1 MGSGNYESQILEA
14 IQILVDNA
22 VSKANYDKTIQGT
35 VSRCV
40 DATIGKYIVKYQDS
54 SFYAYSHN
62 TETTYPSGTSVYV
75 LVPGNDMSKDK
86 SIIGTVDHLGP
97 DYVSII
103 EGENGYEVT
112 GVNTINADG
121 TFGLCSYKNED
132 IKILYDRDNN
142 VDLIGLDVFG
152 FENYIKQSSSIICGA
167 TFKTALDSAQK
178 YRGDYGIVFHLDFT
192 DKSTGEVVTKSYIV
206 NVDQMTGNPYN
217 YTVASRQYGIFD
229 VDGANFISVKQ
240 IYLFAYDFPNTAE
253 GKENDIFVSKVEL
266 SAANALEKEAAATCA
281 LTFVTP
287 QGTYFDEKDVDGDIR
302 TLQAQIRIKGNAIDN
317 ESQNVDYYWFR
328 ENNDITAKSE
338 KYNQYGG
345 AGWECLNNYS
355 VVQSETE
362 DNEAVVQWTRSGYQY
377 ITKKADNVAR
387 ETTYKCVAVY
397 FDGTI
402 LSKTIVIYNYSSNY
416 EITIK
421 SDSGVAFNYDLGKP
435 TLTCYVN
442 GQEETSDVY
451 DYVWSVINSSNQFSV
466 LKETTTENEEYAN
479 AITQRDAILAKISA
493 EQLLT
498 AADSE
503 NLSLY
508 NQIIDQYEYIM
519 RVENNKIHN
528 LKISAITNF
537 STYKCSVYKS
547 GVFIGTASQII
558 TNTEIANPSYTL
570 VIENGNQVFKYNA
583 KGISPV
589 NGSNQNPQ
597 VIEPLSFTL
606 YDEQGQKINH
616 NVIKNIEWKVPA
628 KDTLLDVS
636 LVHGNGTK
644 NEDGTKSYFT
654 DPELNITIAPNYNAT
669 CDKNEIQLILT
680 YNDKVISA
688 KTNLTFVKEGE
699 NGTNGTDFVC
709 KIIPNVIEEEI
720 APKYPVVTYN
730 EYTQQ
735 YELNYTPKSSDKW
748 FKVQLWH
755 DGELIFEGTQTGD
768 TIENKEAKVKWMM
781 LQNKYGA
788 TVQDESNFTIDETT
802 SAITFNITEFENPA
816 NIVKAIVKY
825 NNVDYYA
832 TLPISLVRVVNDDYD
847 VQIPD
852 YSGFRYVMYT
862 TDGQTPAFDNQPF
875 ELIVSQIV
883 EGVKNDISQF
893 STSEFA
899 VDYNWEVKGR
909 VYYSNWQ
916 SESNLAINSLYKSKE
931 LRNQKYFK
939 PIDIYNGLCVT
950 NALVCNITR
959 GEDKVASVHIPIHFY
974 INRYG
979 NAALNGWDGNS
990 ISLDEEG
997 GIILAP
1003 QVGAGTKN
1011 DDNTFTGVFMGSVK
1025 EPGAEKEEH
1034 GLFGYNAGQRT
1045 ITLNSEDG
1053 SARFGKAGAG
1063 QIIIDPTQDTA
1074 QLKSGD
1080 YVPAE
1085 YNSEGKLVKAGSGML
1100 IDLTEPKI
1108 EFGSGKFSVDKDGNV
1123 IADSFATREQVED
1136 LENSISHFS
1145 VKTHT
1150 DTILIPCTSDKKP
1163 IESKTYTIGFYGQF
1177 KGQPVTSF
1185 TEQLTSG
1192 SDTGIEAKLG
1202 DNCIIFTVDSSKA
1215 IQKDVN
1221 TYVIDFMY
1229 TDLTNIADIK
1239 NYGATKEIAIALAV
1253 QGKDGEKGADG
1264 SSGKG
1269 ISSVTTLYLTS
1280 NISSGSNMEY
1290 YHWDGNIEGKEVIH
1304 NLLGEEGYS
1313 MYRVSDRIFT
1323 AEELTNQKFALRYPE
1338 GYEEW
1343 FDMYVDNYDE
1353 DGNVY
1358 VGGYYFIPGVL
1369 VIKNPVGDF
1378 ANYPAGTYLFRPE
1391 LDGEVM
1397 YVSSF
1402 TYYTEE
1408 SIVIDMPGWTVYP
1421 QTPTAENKYLWSYE
1435 ITEYTDGTSITTNPC
1450 IIGTFG
1456 EDGAPGKDGEK
1467 GDDGIGV
1474 QSIVEQYYL
1483 STSNKAQEG
1492 GSWKTTQDAWST
1504 GKYIWTRS
1512 EITWTDGNVTHT
1524 DPVLAEAINT
1534 ANSTA
1539 SSATST
1545 ANAATQAA
1553 NQANQTAG
1561 EAKQEAAAATNTANT
1576 ASQTANNA
1584 MTQLGTTNQ
1593 ELANLTTV
1601 VSNNY
1606 KDLQGQIDGAIA
1618 TWFYDYEPNTPN
1630 TLPTSE
1636 WTTDTIKDQHLG
1648 DLFYIIDNE
1657 EKAGQCYRYAK
1668 IDNVYKWVIVED
1680 VEVAKAIADAANA
1693 QATADGKATIF
1704 TGTTFANGATSPVN
1718 PQAGDL
1724 WMKSDK
1730 DGILTYVKQSNG
1742 AFAWVEYNKY
1752 TDDSLATEA
1761 KNTADTA
1768 KNTADTAKNTADS
1781 AKQTA
1786 DSASQTATNAHN
1798 EVQNTVK
1805 QVDVEY
1811 YVASSETEVPTS
1823 SSNWTTDAPQWSAG
1837 KFIWSRQKMTF
1848 VDASKPAQYSEPARV
1863 TGATGKTGQD
1873 GKDGEDGLSAYQIA
1887 VAGGF
1892 KGTEA
1897 EWLASLVGK
1906 DGADGKDGTQ
1916 GIQGPAGSDGKTSY
1930 LHIAYANSADGKTDF
1945 STTVST
1951 NKLYIGQYTDFTEAD
1966 STTPSKYSW
1975 TLIKGA
1981 DGKDGQDGENGVG
1994 IASITNKYAVS
2005 ASKDTAP
2012 TSWYDNPQTMTS
2024 TNKYLWNY
2032 EIITYTKGSPTETTP
2047 RIIGVYGDKGKDGS
2061 NGSNGSDGKGIV
2073 SITEYFKA
2081 SSSKDTAPSG
2091 TWSQV
2096 PETIDATNKY
2106 LWSYEVIT
2114 YTTGDPTETQKRVI
2128 GTYGEKG
2135 KDGSNGT
2142 SVTIASK
2149 IVEYA
2154 LSTNGASAPT
2164 TGWDDEIP
2172 AVTNGKYLWTKT
2184 TVVYNTG
2191 EKTEALS
2198 VGYIGTNGTPGAQGE
2213 KGNGYVYIV
2222 GTQTAS
2228 TASWTGTTDE
2238 LTELTTGTQILYK
2251 LPYAG
2256 KSNVTLNLT
2265 LADGTQTGAKECYF
2279 VGTTRLGTQYAA
2291 NATIALMY
2299 DGSVWRVVNPY
2310 TANPNTYDRILYNN
2324 NIKAATAIT
2333 ASTIIVG
2340 TEEGYKTAKAGVTFD
2355 IKYPVLWAVSA
2366 IAADKTGKNNY
2377 LSMPTCTLR
2386 NNLANATFTQY
2397 EMAYLIGSVENG
2409 IFTIGDAVFST
2420 KPPREEYLPVEGDSD
2435 ETLLAK
2441 EQKRKTTF
2449 FMPVG
2454 VLTTTYQIYFTNSAP
2469 ELYKYGATGFELYS
2483 DVATEDLIVS
2493 TETQYCIGS
2502 STSTPPAET
2511 DAGWAAGLVI
2521 SNINTTEYLWS
2532 RIKNTKKSGEVFYS
2546 EYSCLVQ
2553 AQKEMINQVVE
2564 YLLWNDDQVAP
2575 GENASYTYSY
2585 KEKDKDGKDVT
2596 ISGTN
2601 QWSIT
2606 KPSKNIPGYQHLWSR
2621 IHSIY
2626 KYTGATVESLVT
2638 SYSDYKVDTS
2648 WNQLFSLTDN
2658 LRADVEQILKDI
2670 QGGYVKIQNGSILI
2684 GDSESNPLHL
2694 IIMNHNGIAFFDNPE
2709 GTWPSAEKIENA
2721 TSTWMIDGS
2730 LNMKDIAVTN
2740 LVASSI
2746 ANQYLVLGNDN
2757 KNNADVS
2764 GDLDIYDRKG
2774 HIAFETI
2781 LSSTED
2787 YIEGFK
2793 VYKYVLSGTTMTPNG
2808 YIYLSREHGFREYDA
2823 EGKMLFG
2830 NNNGEFKSV
2839 RNNTEQQ
2846 VISKTESSVTYGAQ
2860 MVPMKITG
2868 AGDDLVHIGIAFL
2881 KL

>member
-132 IKILYDRDNN
+132 IKILYDRDND

-287 QGTYFDEKDVDGDIR
+287 QGTYFDEKDVDGDTR

-317 ESQNVDYYWFR
+317 DSQNVDYYWFR

-362 DNEAVVQWTRSGYQY
+362 DNEAVVQWIRSGYQY

-442 GQEETSDVY
+442 GQEETSDAY

-558 TNTEIANPSYTL
+558 TNTETANPNYTL

-735 YELNYTPKSSDKW
+735 YKLNYTPKSSDKW

-768 TIENKEAKVKWMM
+768 TIENKEAKVRWIM

-802 SAITFNITEFENPA
+802 SAITFNITEFEHPA
-816 NIVKAIVKY
+816 NIVKATVKY

-832 TLPISLVRVVNDDYD
+832 TLPISLVRVVNDNYD

-862 TDGQTPAFDNQPF
+862 TDGHTPAFDNQPF

-909 VYYSNWQ
+909 VYYSDWQ
-916 SESNLAINSLYKSKE
+916 SELNLAINSLYKSKE

-990 ISLDEEG
+990 ISLDEKG

-1011 DDNTFTGVFMGSVK
+1011 EDNTFTGVFMGSVK

-1185 TEQLTSG
+1185 TEKISSG

-1202 DNCIIFTVDSSKA
+1202 DNCIIFTVNASKA

-1253 QGKDGEKGADG
+1253 QGKDGHIGIDGKSAYQIWLEAGNTGTEEDYLNSLKGADG
-1264 SSGKG
+1264 
-1269 ISSVTTLYLTS
+1269 
-1280 NISSGSNMEY
+1280 E
-1290 YHWDGNIEGKEVIH
+1290 
-1304 NLLGEEGYS
+1304 
-1313 MYRVSDRIFT
+1313 
-1323 AEELTNQKFALRYPE
+1323 
-1338 GYEEW
+1338 
-1343 FDMYVDNYDE
+1343 
-1353 DGNVY
+1353 
-1358 VGGYYFIPGVL
+1358 
-1369 VIKNPVGDF
+1369 
-1378 ANYPAGTYLFRPE
+1378 
-1391 LDGEVM
+1391 
-1397 YVSSF
+1397 
-1402 TYYTEE
+1402 
-1408 SIVIDMPGWTVYP
+1408 
-1421 QTPTAENKYLWSYE
+1421 
-1435 ITEYTDGTSITTNPC
+1435 
-1450 IIGTFG
+1450 
-1456 EDGAPGKDGEK
+1456 PGKQGEKGEDGEK
-1467 GDDGIGV
+1467 GNDGIGV

-1483 STSNKAQEG
+1483 STSNKTQEG

-1512 EITWTDGNVTHT
+1512 EITWTDEHVTHT

-1539 SSATST
+1539 STATNT
-1545 ANAATQAA
+1545 A

-1561 EAKQEAAAATNTANT
+1561 EAKQEAAAATSTANT

-1584 MTQLGTTNQ
+1584 ITQLGATNQ
-1593 ELANLTTV
+1593 ELASLTTV

-1648 DLFYIIDNE
+1648 DLFYIIEDK

-1680 VEVAKAIADAANA
+1680 VEVAKAIADAATA
-1693 QATADGKATIF
+1693 QATADGKATIY
-1704 TGTTFANGATSPVN
+1704 TGTTTPTN
-1718 PQAGDL
+1718 PQSGDL
-1724 WMKSDK
+1724 WMKSAN
-1730 DGILTYVKQSNG
+1730 DGILTYVNG
-1742 AFAWVEYNKY
+1742 SWVEYNKY
-1752 TDDSLATEA
+1752 TDDALATEA

-1768 KNTADTAKNTADS
+1768 KNTADN

-1811 YVASSETEVPTS
+1811 YVASSETEVPTD
-1823 SSNWTTDAPQWSAG
+1823 SSNWTTAAPQWSAG

-1848 VDASKPAQYSEPARV
+1848 VDASKPAQYSKPARV

-1873 GKDGEDGLSAYQIA
+1873 GAAGLSAYQIA

-1906 DGADGKDGTQ
+1906 DGADGKDGAQ

-1930 LHIAYANSADGKTDF
+1930 LHIAYANSADGATDF

-1994 IASITNKYAVS
+1994 IASVTNKYAVS
-2005 ASKDTAP
+2005 ASKDTTP

-2032 EIITYTKGSPTETTP
+2032 EIITYTKGNPTETTP
-2047 RIIGVYGDKGKDGS
+2047 RIIGVYGDKGKDGTD
-2061 NGSNGSDGKGIV
+2061 GSNGSDGKGIV

-2091 TWSQV
+2091 EWSQV

-2114 YTTGDPTETQKRVI
+2114 YTTGDPTETKKRVI

-2135 KDGSNGT
+2135 KDGTDGT

-2154 LSTNGASAPT
+2154 VSTNGTSAPT
-2164 TGWDDEIP
+2164 AGWDDEIP
-2172 AVTNGKYLWTKT
+2172 AVTNGTYLWTKT
-2184 TVVYNTG
+2184 TVVYSTG

-2198 VGYIGTNGTPGAQGE
+2198 VGYIGTNGTPGAPGE

-2340 TEEGYKTAKAGVTFD
+2340 TEEGYKTAKAGIAFD
-2355 IKYPVLWAVSA
+2355 IKYPVLWAAGA
-2366 IAADKTGKNNY
+2366 IAANGTGKNNY

-2409 IFTIGDAVFST
+2409 IFTIGDEVFST
-2420 KPPREEYLPVEGDSD
+2420 KPPREDYLPVDGDSD
-2435 ETLLAK
+2435 EVLLAK

-2449 FMPVG
+2449 FMPIG

-2469 ELYKYGATGFELYS
+2469 ELYKYGSNGFELYS

-2511 DAGWAAGLVI
+2511 DAGWAAGLII

-2532 RIKNTKKSGEVFYS
+2532 RIKNTKKSGEIFYS

-2553 AQKEMINQVVE
+2553 AQKEMINQEVE

-2585 KEKDKDGKDVT
+2585 KEKDAEGKDVT

-2601 QWSIT
+2601 SWSIT
-2606 KPSKNIPGYQHLWSR
+2606 KPSKNIPGYQYLWSR

-2684 GDSESNPLHL
+2684 GDSEANPLHL

-2781 LSSTED
+2781 LNSTED

-2793 VYKYVLSGTTMTPNG
+2793 VYKYILSGTTMTPNG

-2830 NNNGEFKSV
+2830 SNNGEFKSV
-2839 RNNTEQQ
+2839 TSNTEQQ

-2860 MVPMKITG
+2860 IVPMKITG
-2868 AGDDLVHIGIAFL
+2868 AGDGLTHIGIAFL

>member
-132 IKILYDRDNN
+132 IKILYDRDND
-142 VDLIGLDVFG
+142 VDLIGLDIFG

-287 QGTYFDEKDVDGDIR
+287 QGTYFDEKDVDGDTR

-317 ESQNVDYYWFR
+317 DSQNVDYYWFR

-362 DNEAVVQWTRSGYQY
+362 DNEAVVQWARSGYQY

-558 TNTEIANPSYTL
+558 TNTETANPSYTL

-781 LQNKYGA
+781 LQNNYGA
-788 TVQDESNFTIDETT
+788 TVRDDSNFTIDEQT
-802 SAITFNITEFENPA
+802 SAITFNTTEFENPA

-832 TLPISLVRVVNDDYD
+832 TLPISIVRVVNDDYD
-847 VQIPD
+847 IQIPD

-899 VDYNWEVKGR
+899 VDYDWEVKGS
-909 VYYSNWQ
+909 VYYSDWQ

-1011 DDNTFTGVFMGSVK
+1011 EDNTFTGVFMGSVK

-1080 YVPAE
+1080 YMPAE

-1136 LENSISHFS
+1136 LEHSISHFS
-1145 VKTHT
+1145 ITTHS
-1150 DTILIPCTSDKKP
+1150 DLVLVPCAADNKP
-1163 IESKTYTIGFYGQF
+1163 LESKSYIIGFYGKF
-1177 KGQPVTSF
+1177 KGQTITNF
-1185 TEQLTSG
+1185 TEELVDGYDSG
-1192 SDTGIEAKLG
+1192 IKAEMG

-1215 IQKDVN
+1215 IQNAVN
-1221 TYVIDFMY
+1221 TYIVDFTY
-1229 TDLTNIADIK
+1229 TDLSNLLDIK
-1239 NYGATKEIAIALAV
+1239 TYTVTKEIAVGLAV
-1253 QGKDGEKGADG
+1253 QGKDGYQGSDGKSAYQVWLEAGNTGTEEDYLNSLKGADG
-1264 SSGKG
+1264 
-1269 ISSVTTLYLTS
+1269 
-1280 NISSGSNMEY
+1280 E
-1290 YHWDGNIEGKEVIH
+1290 
-1304 NLLGEEGYS
+1304 
-1313 MYRVSDRIFT
+1313 
-1323 AEELTNQKFALRYPE
+1323 
-1338 GYEEW
+1338 
-1343 FDMYVDNYDE
+1343 
-1353 DGNVY
+1353 
-1358 VGGYYFIPGVL
+1358 
-1369 VIKNPVGDF
+1369 
-1378 ANYPAGTYLFRPE
+1378 
-1391 LDGEVM
+1391 
-1397 YVSSF
+1397 
-1402 TYYTEE
+1402 
-1408 SIVIDMPGWTVYP
+1408 
-1421 QTPTAENKYLWSYE
+1421 
-1435 ITEYTDGTSITTNPC
+1435 
-1450 IIGTFG
+1450 
-1456 EDGAPGKDGEK
+1456 PGKQGEKGEDGEK
-1467 GDDGIGV
+1467 GSDGIGV

-1483 STSNKAQEG
+1483 STSNKTQEG

-1512 EITWTDGNVTHT
+1512 EITWTDGHVTHT

-1545 ANAATQAA
+1545 AN
-1553 NQANQTAG
+1553 QANQTAG
-1561 EAKQEAAAATNTANT
+1561 EAKQEAAAATSTANT

-1584 MTQLGTTNQ
+1584 MTQLGATNQ
-1593 ELANLTTV
+1593 ELASLTTV

-1606 KDLQGQIDGAIA
+1606 KELQGQIDGAIA

-1648 DLFYIIDNE
+1648 DLFYIIEDK

-1680 VEVAKAIADAANA
+1680 VEVAKAIADAATA
-1693 QATADGKATIF
+1693 QATADGKATIY
-1704 TGTTFANGATSPVN
+1704 TGTTTPTN
-1718 PQAGDL
+1718 PQSGDL
-1724 WMKSDK
+1724 WMKSAN
-1730 DGILTYVKQSNG
+1730 DGILTYVNG
-1742 AFAWVEYNKY
+1742 SWVEYNKY
-1752 TDDSLATEA
+1752 TDDALATEA

-1768 KNTADTAKNTADS
+1768 KNTADN

-1811 YVASSETEVPTS
+1811 YVASSETEVPTD
-1823 SSNWTTDAPQWSAG
+1823 SSNWTTAAPQWSAG

-1848 VDASKPAQYSEPARV
+1848 VDASKPAQYSKPARV

-1873 GKDGEDGLSAYQIA
+1873 GAAGLSAYQIA

-1892 KGTEA
+1892 EGTEA
-1897 EWLASLVGK
+1897 EWLVSLVGK
-1906 DGADGKDGTQ
+1906 DGADGKDGAQ

-1930 LHIAYANSADGKTDF
+1930 LHIAYANSADGATDF

-1981 DGKDGQDGENGVG
+1981 DGKDGQDGQNGVG
-1994 IASITNKYAVS
+1994 ITSITNKYAVS

-2012 TSWYDNPQTMTS
+2012 TSWYDSPQTMTS

-2032 EIITYTKGSPTETTP
+2032 EIITYTEGSPTETSP

-2091 TWSQV
+2091 EWSQV

-2114 YTTGDPTETQKRVI
+2114 YTTGDPTETKKRVI

-2135 KDGSNGT
+2135 KDGTDGT

-2154 LSTNGASAPT
+2154 VSTNGTSAPT

-2172 AVTNGKYLWTKT
+2172 AVTNGTYLWTKT

-2198 VGYIGTNGTPGAQGE
+2198 VGYIGTNGTPGAPGE

-2256 KSNVTLNLT
+2256 KANVTLNLT

-2324 NIKAATAIT
+2324 NIKAAAAIT

-2366 IAADKTGKNNY
+2366 IAADKTSKNNY

-2420 KPPREEYLPVEGDSD
+2420 KPPREDYLPVEGDS
-2435 ETLLAK
+2435 EEVLLAK

-2449 FMPVG
+2449 FMPIG

-2469 ELYKYGATGFELYS
+2469 ELYKYGFNGFELYS
-2483 DVATEDLIVS
+2483 DAAAEDLIVS
-2493 TETQYCIGS
+2493 TETQYCLGT
-2502 STSTPPAET
+2502 STGTPPAE
-2511 DAGWAAGLVI
+2511 DATGWSTGLIV
-2521 SNINTTEYLWS
+2521 SNINSHEYLWS
-2532 RIKNTKKSGEVFYS
+2532 RVKNTKRSGEIFYS
-2546 EYSCLVQ
+2546 EYSCLVH
-2553 AQKEMINQVVE
+2553 AQKEMIDQTVE
-2564 YLLWNDDQVAP
+2564 YLLWNDNQKAP
-2575 GENASYTYSY
+2575 AENEEYNWSYTETDEEG
-2585 KEKDKDGKDVT
+2585 KEVT
-2596 ISGTN
+2596 HTGTN
-2601 QWSIT
+2601 RWSNN
-2606 KPSKNIPGYQHLWSR
+2606 KPDKNLPDYQYLWSR
-2621 IHSIY
+2621 IRNTY

-2638 SYSDYKVDTS
+2638 LYSDYKVDTS

-2670 QGGYVKIQNGSILI
+2670 QGGYVKIQHGSILI
-2684 GDSESNPLHL
+2684 GDSEKNPLHL

-2709 GTWPSAEKIENA
+2709 GTWPSAERIENA
-2721 TSTWMIDGS
+2721 TSTWTIDGS

-2774 HIAFETI
+2774 HTMFETI
-2781 LSSTED
+2781 LNSTED
-2787 YIEGFK
+2787 YIDGFK
-2793 VYKYVLSGTTMTPNG
+2793 IYKYTLSGETMTPNG

-2823 EGKMLFG
+2823 QGKLLFG
-2830 NNNGEFKSV
+2830 NENNMFVSETNK
-2839 RNNTEQQ
+2839 TKQQ
-2846 VISKTESSVTYGAQ
+2846 IVADTNVNSVTYGAQ
-2860 MVPMKITG
+2860 MVPMRVVENEGTDYEI
-2868 AGDDLVHIGIAFL
+2868 VHVGIAFL

>member
-35 VSRCV
+35 ISRCI
-40 DATIGKYIVKYQDS
+40 DATIGKYIVRYQDS

-62 TETTYPSGTSVYV
+62 TETTYSTGTSVYV

-112 GVNTINADG
+112 GVNTVNADG

-132 IKILYDRDNN
+132 IKILYDRDND

-317 ESQNVDYYWFR
+317 DSQNVDYYWFR
-328 ENNDITAKSE
+328 ENNDITTKSE

-362 DNEAVVQWTRSGYQY
+362 DNEAVVQWARSGYQY

-442 GQEETSDVY
+442 GQEETSDAY
-451 DYVWSVINSSNQFSV
+451 GYVWSVINSSNQFSV
-466 LKETTTENEEYAN
+466 LKETTTENEEYVN

-503 NLSLY
+503 SLSLY

-558 TNTEIANPSYTL
+558 TNTEAANPSYTL

-730 EYTQQ
+730 EYTHQ
-735 YELNYTPKSSDKW
+735 YELNYTPKSSSKW

-755 DGELIFEGTQTGD
+755 DGELIFEGTQTGN
-768 TIENKEAKVKWMM
+768 TIENKEAKVRWMM

-788 TVQDESNFTIDETT
+788 TVQDDSNFTIDEKT
-802 SAITFNITEFENPA
+802 SAITFNTTEFENPA

-825 NNVDYYA
+825 NDVDYYA
-832 TLPISLVRVVNDDYD
+832 TLPISIVRVVNDNYD

-899 VDYNWEVKGR
+899 VDYNWEVKGS
-909 VYYSNWQ
+909 VYYSDWQ
-916 SESNLAINSLYKSKE
+916 SELNLATNSLYKSRE

-959 GEDKVASVHIPIHFY
+959 GANKVASVHIPIHFY

-1011 DDNTFTGVFMGSVK
+1011 EDNTFTGVFMGSVK

-1063 QIIIDPTQDTA
+1063 QIIIDPTNETA

-1123 IADSFATREQVED
+1123 VADSFATREQVED
-1136 LENSISHFS
+1136 LEHSISHFT
-1145 VKTHT
+1145 VTTHT
-1150 DTILIPCTSDKKP
+1150 DTILISCTADNKP
-1163 IESKTYTIGFYGQF
+1163 LESTSYTIGFYGKF
-1177 KGQPVTSF
+1177 KGQPITNF
-1185 TEQLTSG
+1185 TEELTSG
-1192 SDTGIEAKLG
+1192 YDSGITATLG
-1202 DNCIIFTVDSSKA
+1202 DNAVTFKVDPTKA
-1215 IQKDVN
+1215 IQNNVN
-1221 TYVIDFMY
+1221 VYKFKFTY
-1229 TDLTNIADIK
+1229 TDLSVITDIK
-1239 NYGATKEIAIALAV
+1239 QYVAEKEIAIGLAI
-1253 QGKDGEKGADG
+1253 QGKDGYQGKDG
-1264 SSGKG
+1264 KSAYQ
-1269 ISSVTTLYLTS
+1269 VWL
-1280 NISSGSNMEY
+1280 EA
-1290 YHWDGNIEGKEVIH
+1290 GNTG
-1304 NLLGEEGYS
+1304 
-1313 MYRVSDRIFT
+1313 
-1323 AEELTNQKFALRYPE
+1323 
-1338 GYEEW
+1338 
-1343 FDMYVDNYDE
+1343 
-1353 DGNVY
+1353 
-1358 VGGYYFIPGVL
+1358 
-1369 VIKNPVGDF
+1369 
-1378 ANYPAGTYLFRPE
+1378 
-1391 LDGEVM
+1391 
-1397 YVSSF
+1397 
-1402 TYYTEE
+1402 TEE
-1408 SIVIDMPGWTVYP
+1408 
-1421 QTPTAENKYLWSYE
+1421 EYLASLK
-1435 ITEYTDGTSITTNPC
+1435 
-1450 IIGTFG
+1450 G
-1456 EDGAPGKDGEK
+1456 EDGKEGPQGPQGNDGAQGPQGEPGKDGEQGPK
-1467 GDDGIGV
+1467 GEDGYTPQKGV
-1474 QSIVEQYYL
+1474 DYFDGQDGEKGEDGTGVTSIIPQYFL
-1483 STSNKAQEG
+1483 HNSSTSAPSESEAWQE
-1492 GSWKTTQDAWST
+1492 TQPAWVS
-1504 GKYIWTRS
+1504 GKFIWTR
-1512 EITWTDGNVTHT
+1512 EKITWTDGTT
-1524 DPVLAEAINT
+1524 T
-1534 ANSTA
+1534 YSTA
-1539 SSATST
+1539 ILADGL
-1545 ANAATQAA
+1545 NK
-1553 NQANQTAG
+1553 ANQTAATANTNASSAVNTANTANTNANQ
-1561 EAKQEAAAATNTANT
+1561 AKEQAATATSTANT
-1576 ASQTANNA
+1576 ASQTASNA
-1584 MTQLGTTNQ
+1584 L
-1593 ELANLTTV
+1593 EKANEATSGLSSLSTIV
-1601 VSNNY
+1601 ENNY

-1618 TWFYDYEPNTPN
+1618 TWFYDYDPNTAN
-1630 TLPTSE
+1630 TLPTKD

-1657 EKAGQCYRYAK
+1657 EKAGQCFRYAK
-1668 IDNVYKWVIVED
+1668 VDGVYKWVIVED

-1704 TGTTFANGATSPVN
+1704 TGTTFANGATSPIN
-1718 PQAGDL
+1718 PQEGDL
-1724 WMKSDK
+1724 WLKSDK

-1742 AFAWVEYNKY
+1742 TFAWVEYNKY
-1752 TDDSLATEA
+1752 TDDALAQ
-1761 KNTADTA
+1761 
-1768 KNTADTAKNTADS
+1768 TAKNTADS
-1781 AKQTA
+1781 ANTA
-1786 DSASQTATNAHN
+1786 AGEAKTAAQTATNTAN
-1798 EVQNTVK
+1798 TANQTANAAKEQAQQAEDKVNTTVK
-1805 QVDVEY
+1805 SIDVEY
-1811 YVASSETEVPTS
+1811 ARSTSSETEPATG
-1823 SSNWTTDAPQWSAG
+1823 WDTKAPEWKDG
-1837 KFIWSRQKMTF
+1837 EYIWSRNITTYVNGTTSTGKGVCITGG
-1848 VDASKPAQYSEPARV
+1848 
-1863 TGATGKTGQD
+1863 TGATGGVGPQ
-1873 GKDGEDGLSAYQIA
+1873 GPEGPQGA
-1887 VAGGF
+1887 AGGT
-1892 KGTEA
+1892 GP
-1897 EWLASLVGK
+1897 
-1906 DGADGKDGTQ
+1906 Q
-1916 GIQGPAGSDGKTSY
+1916 GIGIKGITELYFAKANTTAPSAPTAQVTTNSATAYNQWNKALATYSASYPHYFTCSEILYTNDTRSWSTPTYAGALTSANQTAASAQNTASSASNKADSAVSTANTAKTTAES
-1930 LHIAYANSADGKTDF
+1930 ASSKADTATSTANSASSKADAASSAASKAQSTADQAKSDAASANSKADSAQTTANQAKEAIDNLEIGSRNLWPNSTFNIDLNKTYNLVPHTGTITAVSGMDNNNAIELSRTGYS
-1945 STTVST
+1945 STTLERVHLATLTPPYMADYQAGDTFYLSAWVYLDSANPVDGDQNEIMVRGTHGDHPSIVVPKST
-1951 NKLYIGQYTDFTEAD
+1951 E
-1966 STTPSKYSW
+1966 
-1975 TLIKGA
+1975 
-1981 DGKDGQDGENGVG
+1981 KDKW
-1994 IASITNKYAVS
+1994 I
-2005 ASKDTAP
+2005 
-2012 TSWYDNPQTMTS
+2012 
-2024 TNKYLWNY
+2024 
-2032 EIITYTKGSPTETTP
+2032 
-2047 RIIGVYGDKGKDGS
+2047 
-2061 NGSNGSDGKGIV
+2061 
-2073 SITEYFKA
+2073 YF
-2081 SSSKDTAPSG
+2081 SSKWTAAASG
-2091 TWSQV
+2091 SF
-2096 PETIDATNKY
+2096 
-2106 LWSYEVIT
+2106 
-2114 YTTGDPTETQKRVI
+2114 
-2128 GTYGEKG
+2128 
-2135 KDGSNGT
+2135 
-2142 SVTIASK
+2142 
-2149 IVEYA
+2149 
-2154 LSTNGASAPT
+2154 
-2164 TGWDDEIP
+2164 
-2172 AVTNGKYLWTKT
+2172 
-2184 TVVYNTG
+2184 
-2191 EKTEALS
+2191 
-2198 VGYIGTNGTPGAQGE
+2198 QG
-2213 KGNGYVYIV
+2213 G
-2222 GTQTAS
+2222 
-2228 TASWTGTTDE
+2228 
-2238 LTELTTGTQILYK
+2238 
-2251 LPYAG
+2251 
-2256 KSNVTLNLT
+2256 
-2265 LADGTQTGAKECYF
+2265 F
-2279 VGTTRLGTQYAA
+2279 VL
-2291 NATIALMY
+2291 L
-2299 DGSVWRVVNPY
+2299 
-2310 TANPNTYDRILYNN
+2310 
-2324 NIKAATAIT
+2324 
-2333 ASTIIVG
+2333 
-2340 TEEGYKTAKAGVTFD
+2340 
-2355 IKYPVLWAVSA
+2355 
-2366 IAADKTGKNNY
+2366 DK
-2377 LSMPTCTLR
+2377 
-2386 NNLANATFTQY
+2386 
-2397 EMAYLIGSVENG
+2397 NG
-2409 IFTIGDAVFST
+2409 IFRVS
-2420 KPPREEYLPVEGDSD
+2420 
-2435 ETLLAK
+2435 
-2441 EQKRKTTF
+2441 
-2449 FMPVG
+2449 
-2454 VLTTTYQIYFTNSAP
+2454 QIKLEKGTVATGWSPAP
-2469 ELYKYGATGFELYS
+2469 E
-2483 DVATEDLIVS
+2483 DVDTDIGTVIVS
-2493 TETQYCIGS
+2493 TEVQYCLWPS
-2502 STSTPPAET
+2502 ASTAEEDKPPADYVGWTSGLMIANLYPVVADSEETPPQ
-2511 DAGWAAGLVI
+2511 
-2521 SNINTTEYLWS
+2521 YLWS
-2532 RIKNTKKSGEVFYS
+2532 RIKNTPKVGEPFYT
-2546 EYSCLVQ
+2546 EVSCIIH
-2553 AQKEMINQVVE
+2553 AQKQLISQETE
-2564 YLLWNDDQVAP
+2564 YIL
-2575 GENASYTYSY
+2575 
-2585 KEKDKDGKDVT
+2585 
-2596 ISGTN
+2596 
-2601 QWSIT
+2601 
-2606 KPSKNIPGYQHLWSR
+2606 SKNTEGNPPGKTDTYIYKYTVDIIDPTTGQKIDEEEISEQRSWSTLKPDLNMSDYPNLWSR
-2621 IHSIY
+2621 IHSTY
-2626 KYTGATVESLVT
+2626 KFTGATTDSFT
-2638 SYSDYKVDTS
+2638 DDYSNYTMDSGWKKM
-2648 WNQLFSLTDN
+2648 FSLTDELSKSVSEIVSN
-2658 LRADVEQILKDI
+2658 IM
-2670 QGGYVKIQNGSILI
+2670 GGYVHIEGGSILV
-2684 GDSESNPLHL
+2684 GDNETNPKHL
-2694 IIMNHNGIAFFDNPE
+2694 IIINNNGIAFFDNPD
-2709 GTWPSAEKIENA
+2709 GVWPGADKIQNA
-2721 TSTWMIDGS
+2721 TSTWDITGK
-2730 LNMKDIAVTN
+2730 LNMQDILVEN
-2740 LVASSI
+2740 LVASGI
-2746 ANQYLVLGNDN
+2746 DNQYLVLGNDN
-2757 KNNADVS
+2757 ENGASVA
-2764 GDLDIYDRKG
+2764 GDLDIYDSKG
-2774 HIAFETI
+2774 HIMFETI
-2781 LSSTED
+2781 VDADEN
-2787 YIEGFK
+2787 YIEAFK
-2793 VYKYVLSGTTMTPNG
+2793 VYKYNITKDGVVPNG
-2808 YIYLSREHGFREYDA
+2808 HILLSRTHGIQEFNA
-2823 EGKMLFG
+2823 GNNLIFG
-2830 NNNGEFKSV
+2830 NDGSNIFASIAN
-2839 RNNTEQQ
+2839 RTTQQ
-2846 VISKTESSVTYGAQ
+2846 IITTQLPDKSKTSDDYGIQ
-2860 MVPMKITG
+2860 IVPMKVDNTG
-2868 AGDDLVHIGIAFL
+2868 DGKTHKGIAFL
-2881 KL
+2881 KY